1 MPTIQVNDIN
11 LYYEIFG
18 VGEPLL
24 LIHGL
29 GSSSRDWE
37 MQVDVFAQNYQV
49 ITMDVRG
56 HGKSGKPPGP
66 YSVPLFTEDTVKLLR
81 AIKVCPAHILGISLG
96 GMIALQLGI
105 SHPEVVKSMIIVN
118 STPELIPRTLKD
130 WLGIW
135 QRLLIVRFLGM
146 RKMGEVLGNQFFP
159 NQDQEELRAIFVE
172 RWAENDKPAYLE
184 AMKAVIGWSVTNRL
198 GEIRCPTLVIG
209 ADGDY
214 FPTAEKEVYVKRI
227 PGAKLVVIENSKHA
241 LPAEKPGEFNRTV
254 KAFLSGS
261 DSR

>member
-18 VGEPLL
+18 EGEPLL

-49 ITMDVRG
+49 ITFDVRG
-56 HGKSGKPPGP
+56 HGKSSKPPGP
-66 YSVPLFTEDTVKLLR
+66 YSISLFTEDTAKLLQKLR
-81 AIKVCPAHILGISLG
+81 VNPAHILGISLG
-96 GMIALQLGI
+96 GMIAFQLGV
-105 SHPEVVKSMIIVN
+105 SCPELVRSLIIVN
-118 STPELIPRTLKD
+118 STPELVARTLKD
-130 WLGIW
+130 WLRIW
-135 QRLLIVRFLGM
+135 KRLLIVRFLGM
-146 RKMGEVLGNQFFP
+146 RKMGEVLGNQFLP
-159 NQDQEELRAIFVE
+159 NPEQAELRAIFVE

-198 GEIRCPTLVIG
+198 GELRSPTLVIG

-227 PGAKLVVIENSKHA
+227 PGAKLVVIEDSKHA

-254 KAFLSGS
+254 KAFLAGL

>member
-1 MPTIQVNDIN
+1 MPLLHLEDIE
-11 LYYEIFG
+11 LYYEIHG

-49 ITMDVRG
+49 ITIDVRG
-56 HGKSGKPPGP
+56 HGKSSKPPGP
-66 YSVPLFTEDTVKLLR
+66 YSIPIFTEDTVKLLKTLR
-81 AIKVCPAHILGISLG
+81 VSPAHILGISLG
-96 GMIALQLGI
+96 GMIAFQLGI
-105 SHPEVVKSMIIVN
+105 SHPELVRSMIIVN
-118 STPELIPRTLKD
+118 STPELILRTLKER
-130 WLGIW
+130 LQIW
-135 QRLLIVRFLGM
+135 KRLLIVRLMGM
-146 RKMGEVLGNQFFP
+146 RKMGEVLGDRFFP
-159 NQDQEELRAIFVE
+159 NQNQQELRAIFVE
-172 RWAENDKPAYLE
+172 RWAENDKTAYLE
-184 AMKAVIGWSVTNRL
+184 AMKSVLGWSVTNRL

-227 PGAKLVVIENSKHA
+227 PGAKLVVIEDSKHA

-254 KAFLSGS
+254 KAFLSGL

>member
-1 MPTIQVNDIN
+1 MPLINLDDIE
-11 LYYEIFG
+11 LYYEIHG
-18 VGEPLL
+18 VGDPLL

-37 MQVDVFAQNYQV
+37 LQVGFFSHQYRVIVF
-49 ITMDVRG
+49 DVRG

-130 WLGIW
+130 RLGIW
-135 QRLLIVRFLGM
+135 RRLLIVRLMGL

-159 NQDQEELRAIFVE
+159 NKDQEELRAIFVE

-184 AMKAVIGWSVTNRL
+184 AMIAVIGWSVTDRL
-198 GEIRCPTLVIG
+198 GEIHCPTLVIG

-214 FPTAEKEVYVKRI
+214 FPTAEKVVYVKRI

-254 KAFLSGS
+254 KAFLSGL

>member
-1 MPTIQVNDIN
+1 
-11 LYYEIFG
+11 
-18 VGEPLL
+18 
-24 LIHGL
+24 
-29 GSSSRDWE
+29 
-37 MQVDVFAQNYQV
+37 
-49 ITMDVRG
+49 
-56 HGKSGKPPGP
+56 
-66 YSVPLFTEDTVKLLR
+66 
-81 AIKVCPAHILGISLG
+81 
-96 GMIALQLGI
+96 MIAFQLGVFF
-105 SHPEVVKSMIIVN
+105 PEVVRSLIIVN
-118 STPELIPRTLKD
+118 STPELIAHTLKD

-146 RKMGEVLGNQFFP
+146 RKMGEVLGNRFFP

-184 AMKAVIGWSVTNRL
+184 AMIAVIGWSVTDRL

-227 PGAKLVVIENSKHA
+227 PGAKLVVIEDSKHA

-254 KAFLSGS
+254 KAFLSGL